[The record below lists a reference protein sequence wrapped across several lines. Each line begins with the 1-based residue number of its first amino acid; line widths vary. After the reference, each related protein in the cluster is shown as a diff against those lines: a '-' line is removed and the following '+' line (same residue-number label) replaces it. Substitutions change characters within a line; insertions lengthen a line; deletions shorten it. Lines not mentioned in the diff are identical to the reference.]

1 MTPGIFPLIMVL
13 STGFVFLGFVI
24 EGAFFYFL
32 YKKYVYFRIYDE
44 KN

>member
-24 EGAFFYFL
+24 EGAIFDFL
-32 YKKYVYFRIYDE
+32 YKKFVYFRIYDE